1 VIEER
6 LNGMTADFQMATNIQ
21 MMTSDSDVCQG
32 YNRSHPASY
41 LTEYNYH
48 FTIYQHQFSLLCSL

>member
-1 VIEER
+1 
-6 LNGMTADFQMATNIQ
+6 MTADFQMATNIQ

-41 LTEYNYH
+41 LT
-48 FTIYQHQFSLLCSL
+48 I